1 MAGPGQQTIARAL
14 ISLLVILRLACGGA
28 TSAPQVEQG
37 VWGELLTLD
46 CEGRLHLLPNSPVA
60 VSLDLRDGSAAHE
73 FWVQKLLERA
83 IERCASASDT
93 ALKTLLPTLEWAL
106 QYIVDP
112 AARKQRVAL
121 PCDDPVSTPPTPPPW
136 SPDPNSE
143 RPSAFLPLL
152 PRPSVQSYAGLVAP
166 STCSLDTLSSG
177 KGCLMQYTVD
187 TEVLPD
193 TRLQAALDTCPGRQ
207 HAFFLSITVAGTGAT
222 TLMRPCNADADCGSA
237 ACSPI
242 PWLAPATQDATLQKY
257 LFDHFLFDPAL
268 DRTACAAQKGDVDPV
283 REFKEFLLA
292 NFFGVGDKAQASSVA
307 TFCGAGILGIRSLS
321 QAFPDCSSTLAPLSC
336 SRLSASISQ
345 KSSDHFLL
353 R

>member
-1 MAGPGQQTIARAL
+1 MAGRDKGKLTIARAL
-14 ISLLVILRLACGGA
+14 LVILACGGA
-28 TSAPQVEQG
+28 TSALQVEQG
-37 VWGELLTLD
+37 VLGELLTLD
-46 CEGRLHLLPNSPVA
+46 CEGRLHLLGNSPVA

-112 AARKQRVAL
+112 AARKQRVP
-121 PCDDPVSTPPTPPPW
+121 PCDDPPPW

-152 PRPSVQSYAGLVAP
+152 PHPSAQSYAGLVAP

-187 TEVLPD
+187 TAVLPD
-193 TRLQAALDTCPGRQ
+193 TRLQAALDSCPGRK
-207 HAFFLSITVAGTGAT
+207 HAFFLSITVAGSGAT
-222 TLMRPCNADADCGSA
+222 TFMRPCDADADCGSA

-242 PWLAPATQDATLQKY
+242 PWFAPATQDATLQKF

-268 DRTACAAQKGDVDPV
+268 DRPACAAQKGDVDPV
-283 REFKEFLLA
+283 REGKEFLLA
-292 NFFGVGDKAQASSVA
+292 NFFGDNEQASSVA
-307 TFCGAGILGIRSLS
+307 TFCGAGILGLRSLS

-345 KSSDHFLL
+345 KSFDLL
-353 R
+353 C